1 MYFGIYLY
9 ILAHIKYAGNPLTN
23 RGTTIYNYISNTPPY
38 PETHSGSTTLSLESK
53 K

>member
-1 MYFGIYLY
+1 MYFCTDLS

-23 RGTTIYNYISNTPPY
+23 RGTTIYNYLSNTPPH
-38 PETHSGSTTLSLESK
+38 PETHDGSTTLSLERK